1 MKRLLFIILAIALII
16 GGVALIKKRQ
26 HELAQTPLPESP
38 LASFQVQTVSH
49 GTLPI
54 REHYS
59 GTLLAQQVVSLAPRV
74 QGRILAIHGQEGD
87 HFLQGELLIQIDDRE
102 IRQEIATM
110 AEEVKRLENEFQLQ
124 QANHRRQKMLFE
136 KQAISKQVMDEADA
150 AYTQTRHRLESIK
163 AQASVTR
170 THLEYTKITAPF
182 DGIIL
187 LKLQEV
193 GDMALPGKPV
203 LKAENPEKGYKVWVN
218 VPSKLTNSLHP
229 GTEALLVSNQ
239 DFEKAE
245 VFRVLPATEEGTNL
259 GVAEILVKTR
269 PFGLPSGASLGV
281 DITVDNPMGWIIP
294 ERSVLRQ
301 KQSDYVFVVNPENL
315 VAPIKIQ
322 VLGWGDQ
329 QAVVA
334 GELHEKDRVV
344 VADESALIGL
354 SAGQKIHPIL
364 EVNP

>member
-16 GGVALIKKRQ
+16 GGVSLIKKRQ

-38 LASFQVQTVSH
+38 LGSFQIQTVAH
-49 GTLPI
+49 GTLPV

-59 GTLLAQQVVSLAPRV
+59 GTLLARQVVSLAPNV

-87 HFLQGELLIQIDDRE
+87 LFLQGELLIQIDDRE
-102 IRQEIATM
+102 IRQEIAAM
-110 AEEVKRLENEFQLQ
+110 AEEVNQLESEFQLQ
-124 QANHRRQKMLFE
+124 QVNHRRQKMLFE
-136 KQAISKQVMDEADA
+136 QQAISQQSMDEAEA
-150 AYTQTRHRLESIK
+150 AYHQTRHRLESIK
-163 AQASVTR
+163 ARAAAIR

-193 GDMALPGKPV
+193 GDMALSGKPV
-203 LKAENPEKGYKVWVN
+203 LTAENPEKGYKVRVN

-229 GTEALLVSNQ
+229 GTEALLVSKRNV
-239 DFEKAE
+239 ENAE
-245 VFRVLPATEEGTNL
+245 ISRVLPATEEGTNL
-259 GVAEILVKTR
+259 GVAEILIKNR

-281 DITVDNPMGWIIP
+281 DITVDKPMGWIIP

-301 KQSDYVFVVNPENL
+301 KDGDYVFVINPENL
-315 VAPIKIQ
+315 VSPFKIQ

-344 VADESALIGL
+344 VADESALLTL

-364 EVNP
+364 EANP